1 MPTLTDHLRQRA
13 LPPLLGF
20 GRWWLAELRAMLPA
34 SFAPPFARGTSSV
47 EIRPSFTGVELIRVA
62 GGTGER
68 FVEDKRLEAF
78 DTANWEETGTLAAG
92 HRTRVLLQAPLIH
105 VLTLKLPKVARRH
118 LRSAIPL
125 QLRDHAP
132 LLPELLHWALV
143 DTRIED
149 DMLIVRVVI
158 VRLSTL
164 DAIENGF
171 VGHGFAQPP
180 VLAAI
185 DETRTV
191 ILRRGRRVPGTTQP
205 AWPWIIAFALLLS
218 TPGWIWLARHILIL
232 HERDRIEQVEV
243 IAQPKMAAE
252 RRLGRKAELAQA
264 LNTILAMPSAT
275 AAIETLAAKVP
286 ATAHA
291 VDVAG
296 RDDGVLAFTLD
307 TSDPDSLRDQLG
319 AGPQLPDLH
328 ELDQS
333 QTQTGSMRIR
343 YEAKP
348 R

>member
-1 MPTLTDHLRQRA
+1 MSTLTDHLRQRA
-13 LPPLLGF
+13 FPILLGF
-20 GRWWLAELRAMLPA
+20 GRWWLAELQAMLPA
-34 SFAPPFARGTSSV
+34 SLALPFARSASSV
-47 EIRPSFTGVELIRVA
+47 EIRPDLTGVELIRVA
-62 GGTGER
+62 RGTGER
-68 FVEDKRLEAF
+68 FVEEKRLEAF

-132 LLPELLHWALV
+132 LLPELLHWSLV

-149 DMLIVRVVI
+149 DNLIVRVVI

-164 DAIENGF
+164 DTIENGF
-171 VGHGFAQPP
+171 VSHGFAQPP

-191 ILRRGRRVPGTTQP
+191 MLRRGRRAPGTAQP
-205 AWPWIIAFALLLS
+205 SWPWLIALALLLS
-218 TPGWIWLARHILIL
+218 TPGWIWLARNLLIL
-232 HERDRIEQVEV
+232 RERDQIERIET

-252 RRLGRKAELAQA
+252 RRLRRKAELGHA
-264 LNTILAMPSAT
+264 LNSLLAMPSAT
-275 AAIETLAAKVP
+275 AAIETLATKVP
-286 ATAHA
+286 ATAHT
-291 VDVAG
+291 VDVAES
-296 RDDGVLAFTLD
+296 DDGTLAFTLE
-307 TSDPDSLRDQLG
+307 TADPDSLRDELG
-319 AGPQLPDLH
+319 TGPELPDLH

-333 QTQTGSMRIR
+333 QTPTGSMRIR

>member
-1 MPTLTDHLRQRA
+1 MSTLTDHLRQRA

-34 SFAPPFARGTSSV
+34 SLALPFARGMSSV
-47 EIRPSFTGVELIRVA
+47 EIHPSFTGVELIRVA
-62 GGTGER
+62 GDTGER
-68 FVEDKRLEAF
+68 FVEEKRLEAF
-78 DTANWEETGTLAAG
+78 DTANWEETGALVAG

-132 LLPELLHWALV
+132 LLPELLHWTMV
-143 DTRIED
+143 DTRLED
-149 DMLIVRVVI
+149 ETLIVRVVI

-164 DAIENGF
+164 DTIENGF
-171 VGHGFAQPP
+171 IGHGFAQPP

-191 ILRRGRRVPGTTQP
+191 MLHRGRRAPGTAQP
-205 AWPWIIAFALLLS
+205 SWPWIIAIALLLS
-218 TPGWIWLARHILIL
+218 TPGWIWLARHLLIL
-232 HERDRIEQVEV
+232 RERDRIERVEA
-243 IAQPKMAAE
+243 IAEPRMAAE
-252 RRLGRKAELAQA
+252 RRLRRKAELGHA
-264 LNTILAMPSAT
+264 LNTVLAMPSAT

-286 ATAHA
+286 STAHA

-296 RDDGVLAFTLD
+296 RDDGALAFTLE
-307 TSDPDSLRDQLG
+307 TTDPDSLRAPLS
-319 AGPQLPDLH
+319 AGSELPDLH